1 MRVRK
6 RKEFCAEARWAERTA
21 RAYKDYN
28 TCRKLTQ
35 RKKLQRKW
43 LNIEKEFEYLQLH
56 LRWTRN
62 LTRCSVIK
70 LILDGQ
76 KIYIFLLHSITNT
89 RKLKLSFSEGIRIKK
104 MIFTTRLAH
113 RTCYTTEKRN
123 RNFTRDSSNGR
134 NKRKKKLKNK
144 HSMQCLFHKNVE

>member
-113 RTCYTTEKRN
+113 RTCYTTEKQEQK
-123 RNFTRDSSNGR
+123 FYTWFI
-134 NKRKKKLKNK
+134 KWPQQKKNKLKINT
-144 HSMQCLFHKNVE
+144 QCNVCFRQT